1 MVWEALT
8 YQEKTSID
16 PNSLCV
22 RPHLKMSDKGEE
34 GNTVCNRQLLTL
46 SIAVSTLTFLIIVFT
61 GDEMQSL
68 FVVQSLNADRLPG

>member
-1 MVWEALT
+1 
-8 YQEKTSID
+8 
-16 PNSLCV
+16 
-22 RPHLKMSDKGEE
+22 MSDKGEE
-34 GNTVCNRQLLTL
+34 GNTVSNRQLLTL